1 VQAIESVAT
10 DFKGSLEQETVKHRI
25 TVIRNDHKY
34 KIPFF
39 ILFKIFNFRQNYLD
53 FILLDL
59 AIKNM
64 VQRKKFMEFYR

>member
-1 VQAIESVAT
+1 VQAIEFVAT

-39 ILFKIFNFRQNYLD
+39 ILFKIFILD
-53 FILLDL
+53 KITW
-59 AIKNM
+59 I
-64 VQRKKFMEFYR
+64 YIT